1 MHPDRATYFDIVQSI
16 ENGEMDEYLIE
27 INRACRDRLAKSREE
42 KADTIRAEITVG
54 SRVKLTGIK
63 PRYMDGAWATVVKI
77 NQTRAVVNLDHER
90 GKWRGDI
97 TVPLSCLVSLDR
109 QKEAVS

>member
-1 MHPDRATYFDIVQSI
+1 MHPTREKVSEIVESI
-16 ENGEMDEYLIE
+16 ENGEMDKYL
-27 INRACRDRLAKSREE
+27 RDIAYAARQRLIVIE
-42 KADTIRAEITVG
+42 KAEYARAAVTVG
-54 SRVKLTGIK
+54 SRVYLKGVK

-77 NQTRAVVNLDHER
+77 NKTRAVINLDHER

>member
-1 MHPDRATYFDIVQSI
+1 MHPTREKFFEIVESI
-16 ENGEMDEYLIE
+16 ENGEMDQYLRD
-27 INRACRDRLAKSREE
+27 INSACAARQRRIHTE
-42 KADTIRAEITVG
+42 KAEVARAEITVG
-54 SRVKLTGIK
+54 SRVYLKGIK
-63 PRYMDGAWATVVKI
+63 PRYMEGAWATVVKI
-77 NQTRAVVNLDHER
+77 NQTRAVINLDHER

>member
-1 MHPDRATYFDIVQSI
+1 MNPDQSSYYEVLDLINSGEFDECLHELNKAIKRRHELLREAQA
-16 ENGEMDEYLIE
+16 D
-27 INRACRDRLAKSREE
+27 INRAAV
-42 KADTIRAEITVG
+42 TVG

-77 NQTRAVVNLDHER
+77 NQTRAVINLDHER

>member
-1 MHPDRATYFDIVQSI
+1 MQIDQSTPYGIVAAI
-16 ENGEMDEYLIE
+16 ETGQLDEYLHK
-27 INRACRDRLAKSREE
+27 INHACKERHDK
-42 KADTIRAEITVG
+42 IRAEKAETLRAAVTIG

-63 PRYMDGAWATVVKI
+63 PRYMEGAWATVKKI

-97 TVPLSCLVSLDR
+97 TVPLSCLSCLDYPKETVS
-109 QKEAVS
+109 